1 LILGGALTQY
11 AAPAQLS
18 RVSLGGLD
26 RYGSYYEQRMHVRRQ
41 ARNHVLGLQRLG
53 YKVTLHSPRHR
64 PETRCRPAWSLTAI
78 KQGGGDNASAEA
90 ADVLAPGVRA
100 IFRAMAQRQRC
111 QLENAHLSDRPP
123 PPPFCANDLT
133 ITASPTAKPCHD
145 RPSHQRKSFDAV
157 FGGQLYA
164 ERYRIERACA

>member
-78 KQGGGDNASAEA
+78 KQGGGDNASAEPPTSSRLASVPSSAPWPNVSA
-90 ADVLAPGVRA
+90 A
-100 IFRAMAQRQRC
+100 
-111 QLENAHLSDRPP
+111 S
-123 PPPFCANDLT
+123 
-133 ITASPTAKPCHD
+133 
-145 RPSHQRKSFDAV
+145 
-157 FGGQLYA
+157 
-164 ERYRIERACA
+164 